1 VEQVEYEHYRDWWN
15 REQVEEFMTSP
26 DQTEGGGQVL
36 LREGQIGKRLG
47 IGCGQEKGRR
57 QAKQLECWG
66 QEGGKPRKQRRCP
79 SKQLRLLKGKILKCP
94 VFYHIWLNAAVCV
107 LEKFAL
113 CNFPFRKL
121 LSHLYM

>member
-1 VEQVEYEHYRDWWN
+1 MEQFEYEHYRDWWN
-15 REQVEEFMTSP
+15 REQMEESMTSP

-66 QEGGKPRKQRRCP
+66 QEGGKTTETKALPLEATETFERNNFKMP
-79 SKQLRLLKGKILKCP
+79 SFL
-94 VFYHIWLNAAVCV
+94 YHNSLNAATLCV
-107 LEKFAL
+107 GETSLV
-113 CNFPFRKL
+113 
-121 LSHLYM
+121 